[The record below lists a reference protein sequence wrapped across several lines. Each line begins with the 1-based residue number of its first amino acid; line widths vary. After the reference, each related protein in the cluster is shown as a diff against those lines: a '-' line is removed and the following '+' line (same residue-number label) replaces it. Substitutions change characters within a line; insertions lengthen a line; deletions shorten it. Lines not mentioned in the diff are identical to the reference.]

1 MYAYFGKLER
11 DGNMFRSTT
20 RHVRFV
26 MMCLGLVCLVFLSG
40 CSSPE
45 QKAQSHYE
53 SGQELL
59 ASKEFA
65 KARLEFLNA
74 INLNEKLTDAWLG
87 LAKIADHN
95 QEFAVSAS
103 YLEKA
108 LELDPEQVE
117 ARLKLARIQL
127 ASNDFQRAFDNA
139 SKVETLKPDDSDVM
153 ALRSTILLRLNDRE
167 GARATAERALA
178 LNPDNPEA
186 HAVLAADRLA
196 EGDSKGALLFIDR
209 GLATDPDNLGLV
221 LFRMGIFEKAG
232 DLSEV
237 EAMMRKLV
245 EISPKSK
252 QFRKALVGLLTS
264 LERDAEAETEMRALI
279 ALDPADTATALDLV
293 KLVQTMKGDSAARA
307 TLEGLIK
314 DNPQYI
320 DYKLSLA
327 LFDAANS
334 DNDAALATL
343 QKIAAEDKVA
353 ENVHKAKV
361 MMASIMLKTDQMDR
375 AAKLVE
381 QVLEVDSKNV
391 GGLELRANLK
401 LRDDDIDGAIVDLRE
416 ALGQQPKSVDLLR
429 GMARAL
435 ELKGPDSINL
445 AQENFSQAVRAVDY
459 EPAISIEFA
468 DFLVRHGKIKQ
479 AESVLANAVTKRPGN
494 VQLLTVLGRVRL
506 RMQDWVGAQ
515 AAVQALEKVA
525 ASSSASQQILG
536 SALFGQRKFSE
547 SISAFQRS
555 YEAASQAAPPM
566 IPLITAYV
574 ESGKVDDAE
583 KFLESVLAANPNNAD
598 ALVLSGS
605 ISNYQQKPEQAE
617 ASYRLAIDRQPDN
630 AVGHRALAQL
640 YIRQGKVDEAR
651 SVLLD
656 ARKQLPNDFSLGMLL
671 AAVQQAQGNEEDTIS
686 IYEELLK
693 LYPKSPA
700 VLNNLA
706 GLLSENRTDPESIA
720 RAAKLAT
727 ELEKFSVPVFKDT
740 LGWIAFRQGN
750 FDLAAKHLEDAAR
763 QLPQLAIVHYHLGMV
778 YVAVDRKDE
787 ARALFAKAGD
797 LAANDTSL
805 KARIN
810 EANSKL

>member
-1 MYAYFGKLER
+1 
-11 DGNMFRSTT
+11 MFRSVT
-20 RHVRFV
+20 RHARFV
-26 MMCLGLVCLVFLSG
+26 MMRLGLVCLVFLSA

-59 ASKEFA
+59 ATNEFA

-74 INLNEKLTDAWLG
+74 INLNEKLTGAWLG

-108 LELDPEQVE
+108 LELDPEQAE

-127 ASNDFQRAFDNA
+127 ASNDFQRAFENA
-139 SKVETLKPDDSDVM
+139 SKVDTLKPGDSDVM

-221 LFRMGIFEKAG
+221 LFRMGIFERAG
-232 DLSEV
+232 DLPEV

-245 EISPKSK
+245 ELRPQSK
-252 QFRKALVGLLTS
+252 QFRKTLAGLLTS
-264 LERDAEAETEMRALI
+264 LKRDAEAEVEMRALI
-279 ALDPADTATALDLV
+279 ALDPEDTATALDLV
-293 KLVQTMKGDSAARA
+293 KLVQSLKGDAAART

-314 DNPQYI
+314 DNPQSI
-320 DYKLSLA
+320 DYQLSLA
-327 LFDAANS
+327 LFDAAND
-334 DNDAALATL
+334 DNDAALKTL
-343 QKIAAEDKVA
+343 EKIVSEDKVA

-361 MMASIMLKTDQMDR
+361 MMARIMSRTDRVQQ
-375 AAKLVE
+375 ATKLVE

-391 GGLELRANLK
+391 GGLELRADLK
-401 LRDDDIDGAIVDLRE
+401 LRNKDVDGAIVDLRE

-445 AQENFSQAVRAVDY
+445 AQESFSQAVRAVDY
-459 EPAISIEFA
+459 EPGISIDFA
-468 DFLVRHGKIKQ
+468 DFLVRHGKTKQ

-506 RMQDWVGAQ
+506 RIQDWAGAQ
-515 AAVQALEKVA
+515 AAAQALEKVA
-525 ASSSASQQILG
+525 ANSSAGQQILG
-536 SALFGQRKFSE
+536 RALFAQQRFSE

-574 ESGKVDDAE
+574 ESGRIDDAE

-605 ISNYQQKPEQAE
+605 ISNFRQKPEQAE
-617 ASYRLAIDRQPDN
+617 ANYRKAIDRQPDN
-630 AVGHRALAQL
+630 AVGHRALAQF
-640 YIRQGKVDEAR
+640 YVRQGKVDEAR

-656 ARKQLPNDFSLGMLL
+656 ARKQLPDDFSLGMLL
-671 AAVQQAQGNEEDTIS
+671 AAIHQAQGNEDDTIS

-693 LYPKSPA
+693 VYPNSPA

-706 GLLSENRTDPESIA
+706 GLLSENRTDQESID

-750 FDLAAKHLEDAAR
+750 FELAAKHLEDAAR
-763 QLPQLAIVHYHLGMV
+763 QLPNLAIAHYHLGMV
-778 YVAVDRKDE
+778 YVAMDRKDE
-787 ARALFAKAGD
+787 ARASFAKAGD
-797 LAANDTSL
+797 LAANDISL
-805 KARIN
+805 KARID
-810 EANSKL
+810 EASSQL